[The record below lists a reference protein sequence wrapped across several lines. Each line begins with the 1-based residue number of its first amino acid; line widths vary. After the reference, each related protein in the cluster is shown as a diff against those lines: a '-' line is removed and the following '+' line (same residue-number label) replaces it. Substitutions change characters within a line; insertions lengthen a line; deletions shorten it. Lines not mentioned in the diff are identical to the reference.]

1 MGKGMHVLL
10 CVDKLEEHCTR
21 LDSRSRSWFLVLK
34 NGPLREVLFG
44 KVEQNGIFS
53 VASHLASVVHQL
65 KHPTFKLECFGIG
78 NWLG

>member
-1 MGKGMHVLL
+1 MCRQIRRALYASPL
-10 CVDKLEEHCTR
+10 
-21 LDSRSRSWFLVLK
+21 RSWFLVLK

-53 VASHLASVVHQL
+53 VASHLASVVH
-65 KHPTFKLECFGIG
+65 PTFKLECFGIG